1 MSRRLRQ
8 GSGEYS
14 EKDMAAPHRTVLAL
28 AAAAALLASCENGGI
43 IDRMLPERG
52 FTAASTSMEPVLP
65 RGTQFT
71 AELVGPADVARGDIL
86 AVRHPRGDTYLH
98 RLIGLP
104 GDTIELREGVLVLN
118 GAPAQQTPRGSY
130 TVAGSDDAEYPDPPR
145 TMTRLRETLPGS
157 RTGHDILDLGPT
169 AFDNFGPVKLATDE
183 YFLLGDNRD
192 MSADSRVG
200 PVPVGLG
207 IVRGEQILRR
217 VIRPEGSAP
226 R

>member
-1 MSRRLRQ
+1 MNT
-8 GSGEYS
+8 
-14 EKDMAAPHRTVLAL
+14 AHRTAIALL
-28 AAAAALLASCENGGI
+28 AAVPLLASCENGGI
-43 IDRMLPERG
+43 IDRMLPERE
-52 FTAASTSMEPVLP
+52 FFAASTSMEPTLP

-71 AELVGPADVARGDIL
+71 AELVSPAEVARGDIL
-86 AVRHPRGDTYLH
+86 AVRHPSGDTYVS

-104 GDTIELREGVLVLN
+104 GDTIELREGVLILN
-118 GAPAQQTPRGSY
+118 GRPARQTPRGSY

-169 AFDNFGPVKLATDE
+169 AFDNFGPVKLGTDE

-200 PVPVGLG
+200 PVPIGLG
-207 IVRGEQILRR
+207 IVRGEQIMRR
-217 VIRPEGSAP
+217 AILPEGSTP